1 MTGMDMEVVYIGSMN
16 AMNIIC
22 NMVTELSNDIGTD
35 NEKLVFNVIDN
46 SPLKRVKVICFIL
59 RFIMVV
65 SQMYIINCYKKILY

>member
-1 MTGMDMEVVYIGSMN
+1 MN

-46 SPLKRVKVICFIL
+46 SPLKRVKSNMFYFKVYHGGKPK
-59 RFIMVV
+59 
-65 SQMYIINCYKKILY
+65 MYIINCYKKILILRNLCG